1 MSPTTWQSAAPVLT
15 LLPWV
20 PLLLT
25 VSVCGLMLITG
36 FGRLARIR
44 ARRDGIAPQSPGV
57 AGQGQ
62 GEAACAA
69 GLVDV
74 GTELRA
80 ALATVE
86 PHAARQLIALEVASP
101 PGLVV
106 QADKAGIQQTVTSLL
121 LNAIRRAPCGRVLL
135 TASPLAG
142 GVRIAVTDDG
152 VPPDRDTLVSAL
164 STAEW
169 WAASQG
175 ATMDI
180 DSRPGEG
187 TTVAIHL
194 PERR

>member
-1 MSPTTWQSAAPVLT
+1 
-15 LLPWV
+15 
-20 PLLLT
+20 
-25 VSVCGLMLITG
+25 
-36 FGRLARIR
+36 
-44 ARRDGIAPQSPGV
+44 
-57 AGQGQ
+57 
-62 GEAACAA
+62 
-69 GLVDV
+69 
-74 GTELRA
+74 
-80 ALATVE
+80 
-86 PHAARQLIALEVASP
+86 
-101 PGLVV
+101 V